1 MNVKEASEFMVSIRL
16 MTYNHDYFIEEAM
29 RGIDMQQTNF
39 NFEVVFGDDF
49 STDQTLFKIKNF
61 QFTNPKLNVNILNR
75 KKGDS
80 YDVLRQEKGRL
91 FNFID
96 IINNCK
102 GKYIALLDGDDY
114 WSDPLKLQK
123 QVDFLDANPQ
133 YVIHSGAAKI
143 CRNEKLMDE
152 YIGLGEKDQIFGLE
166 NFYGQNN
173 LVTSTVLFKSGL
185 GVWPNE
191 YNTIIFGDWFL
202 YIMLLHQTKL
212 KAYRSAE
219 VFAVYRIHDKGVMK
233 TLLSIN
239 INKQQINQIL
249 SIKKYIGYKRYPP
262 SVIKWIN
269 NYSIPKFRYEL
280 SHKMYRDALQ
290 TFMVN
295 VYYCKFNISLHR
307 YLGVF
312 KHNLKIFR

>member
-114 WSDPLKLQK
+114 WTDPLKLQK
-123 QVDFLDANPQ
+123 QVDFLDANIV
-133 YVIHSGAAKI
+133 YSYCGHKSNILSNKI
-143 CRNEKLMDE
+143 LKPITIDVKEITFEKL
-152 YIGLGEKDQIFGLE
+152 INQNFVNTATLVFRKAVLGDLP
-166 NFYGQNN
+166 NFFNK
-173 LVTSTVLFKSGL
+173 V
-185 GVWPNE
+185 PA
-191 YNTIIFGDWFL
+191 GDW
-202 YIMLLHQTKL
+202 LLQLIAL
-212 KAYRSAE
+212 KRGKGYVLKDFMS
-219 VFAVYRIHDKGVMK
+219 VYRIHQEGVWTSLSSEKMCEQGVKVLEK
-233 TLLSIN
+233 TKLIYN
-239 INKQQINQIL
+239 DRK
-249 SIKKYIGYKRYPP
+249 SIKLIDNAILNRRK
-262 SVIKWIN
+262 
-269 NYSIPKFRYEL
+269 
-280 SHKMYRDALQ
+280 
-290 TFMVN
+290 
-295 VYYCKFNISLHR
+295 KFNVSHVPVHLRIKKRL
-307 YLGVF
+307 F
-312 KHNLKIFR
+312 KILKKCFKI